1 MANPQVQQLFQM
13 LATSPLADPTQTLE
27 QMRGNLDALSA
38 MFPPQS
44 EVELAPAETG
54 GVRAEWIR
62 PATAKPGLTILFLHG
77 GGYTLGSLA
86 SHRDLATRIAKAAAA
101 NTLAIEYR
109 LAPEHPHPAALD
121 DAMHA
126 YRWLLDTG
134 HAADEIAIV
143 GDSAGGGLA
152 IATALAA
159 RDASLPRPGAL
170 ALLSPWVDLH
180 CDTPSLVNSADPLMQ
195 PGPVK
200 LMAMGYLA
208 GQDPRS
214 PLISPLF
221 AADLS
226 GLPRTLVQVGTIDG
240 LRDDGQRFA
249 ELARKAGVDVTYE
262 VWEDM
267 FHGWHMFALML
278 EDAQRATERVG
289 AFLRAG
295 S

>member
-13 LATSPLADPTQTLE
+13 VATSPLADPTQTLE

-44 EVELAPAETG
+44 DVELAPADTG

-62 PATAKPGLTILFLHG
+62 PAAAKPGLTILFLHG

-126 YRWLLDTG
+126 YRWLLETG
-134 HAADEIAIV
+134 HAAGEIAIV
-143 GDSAGGGLA
+143 GDSAGAGLA

-159 RDASLPRPGAL
+159 RDAGIPRPGAL
-170 ALLSPWVDLH
+170 ALMSPWVDLH
-180 CDTPSLVNSADPLMQ
+180 CDTPSLVNSADPFMQ

-267 FHGWHMFALML
+267 FHAWHMFALMV
-278 EDAQRATERVG
+278 EDGQRATERVG

>member
-27 QMRGNLDALSA
+27 QMRGNLDGLSA
-38 MFPPQS
+38 MFPPQT

-62 PATAKPGLTILFLHG
+62 PAGAKPGLTILFLHG

-86 SHRDLATRIAKAAAA
+86 SHRDLASRIAKAAAA

-109 LAPEHPHPAALD
+109 LAPEHPFPAALD
-121 DAMHA
+121 DALHA
-126 YRWLLDTG
+126 YRWLLETG
-134 HAADEIAIV
+134 HAAGEIAII
-143 GDSAGGGLA
+143 GDSAGAGLA

-159 RDASLPRPGAL
+159 RDAGTPLPGAL
-170 ALLSPWVDLH
+170 ALMSPWVDLH
-180 CDTPSLVNSADPLMQ
+180 CDTPSLVNSADPFMQ

-208 GQDPRS
+208 GQDPKN

-221 AADLS
+221 AADLK

-249 ELARKAGVDVTYE
+249 ELARKAGVDVTFE

-267 FHGWHMFALML
+267 FHGWHMFALMIA
-278 EDAQRATERVG
+278 DAQRATERVA
-289 AFLRAG
+289 AFLRGRA
-295 S
+295 

>member
-126 YRWLLDTG
+126 YRWLLETG
-134 HAADEIAIV
+134 HAAGEIAIV
-143 GDSAGGGLA
+143 GDSAGAGLA